1 MRRSNF
7 QRLMQWYTLIL
18 SIMVIGVTL
27 VAGIISVDSYNA
39 QIRQAKTYAR
49 QRVAS
54 ALLRYQEVTSDFARQ
69 LGADQSNLGSL
80 EAYFSESVPSYAQY
94 ALNAAEKG
102 GNYFYWPQQVFNFFI
117 NHDEVDKL
125 ELVLTSGKNH
135 FVATRLNRSGRI
147 APKAQVSAGAFVAP
161 LINSSSQLD
170 SAGTLGLTFNDTSL
184 ISQLRQSQS
193 PAHMQILVV
202 NDRGALL
209 THYADSSVTA
219 GEKTELM
226 QAFRHGTLKSN
237 NHYTVDTYQV
247 GSTTVNDQAT
257 MIVAINRSGLANMM
271 IWHILPIAGLGL
283 IVLLLLGTTLWVTFL
298 RYQRQ
303 LSTIVTTVSAVS
315 SGNLSAQVP
324 IVSSHTD
331 LSELASGINTMLDD
345 INQYINT
352 IYKLQMAQQQASM
365 KALQAQINPH
375 FMSNTLEY
383 IRMAAL
389 DADQPDLAKVV
400 YSFAA
405 LLRNNTDLSAVA
417 TLDSE
422 LTFVEKYIYL
432 YQVRFP
438 DRLAYQVEI
447 DPTLADLELP
457 KFSLQPLVENYFVHG
472 VDFSRHDN
480 AISIRATRTE
490 TGVRIVIKDNG
501 RGVIPADLARLNVR
515 MTEPLGN
522 SQHES
527 IGLQNVYARMS
538 NYFGPSFRMRLQGN
552 DQGGTSVV
560 VSFDVDPVRRRHQTP
575 MLPGGPTA

>member
-1 MRRSNF
+1 
-7 QRLMQWYTLIL
+7 MQWYTLIL
-18 SIMVIGVTL
+18 SLMVIGVTV
-27 VAGIISVDSYNA
+27 VAGIISVDSYNQ

-54 ALLRYQEVTSDFARQ
+54 ALLRYQEVTTDFARQ
-69 LGADQSNLGSL
+69 LGADQSNLSSL
-80 EAYFSESVPSYAQY
+80 EAYFAMSVPAYANY
-94 ALNAAEKG
+94 ALDAADKG
-102 GNYFYWPQQVFNFFI
+102 GNYFNWPQQASNFFT

-135 FVATRLNRSGRI
+135 YMATREHRTGKIL
-147 APKAQVSAGAFVAP
+147 PKAQVSSGAFVAP

-170 SAGTLGLTFNDTSL
+170 SAGTLGLTFNDSRL
-184 ISQLRQSQS
+184 IAQLRQSQS

-219 GEKTELM
+219 GEKADLM
-226 QAFRHGTLKSN
+226 AAFKKNKLNSNSQYTL
-237 NHYTVDTYQV
+237 TTYEV
-247 GSTTVNDQAT
+247 GAATVNQQAT

-283 IVLLLLGTTLWVTFL
+283 MVLLLLGTTLWITFL

-315 SGNLSAQVP
+315 SGNLNAQVP

-331 LSELASGINTMLDD
+331 LAELASGINTMLDD

-389 DADQPDLAKVV
+389 DADQPDLARVV

-422 LTFVEKYIYL
+422 LTFIEKYIYL

-447 DPTLADLELP
+447 DPTLRDLEMP

-480 AISIRATRTE
+480 AISIKATRTA

-501 RGVIPADLARLNVR
+501 KGVIPADLARLNVR
-515 MTEPLGN
+515 MTEPLG
-522 SQHES
+522 SAQHES

-560 VSFDVDPVRRRHQTP
+560 VSFEFDPRTMRHKEAL
-575 MLPGGPTA
+575 LPTGDAQ